1 MNRQRGFSL
10 VEVMVVLSIVIVLSA
25 AGVPALQ
32 DFVTKQRLK
41 SAASDLFT
49 DILRTRSE
57 AIKRNTSLTLTPE
70 GGAWANGWSLPSPVD
85 GASAL
90 LAHAALPNVT
100 VTGPA
105 TLTYTGSGRVQGAS
119 NPKFNMTVSNG
130 AARCIV
136 VDLAGRPTVQS
147 SPC

>member
-1 MNRQRGFSL
+1 MNRQHGFSL
-10 VEVMVVLSIVIVLSA
+10 VEVMVVLSIVIVLST
-25 AGVPALQ
+25 AGMPALQ
-32 DFVTKQRLK
+32 DFITKQRLK

-57 AIKRNTSLTLTPE
+57 AIKRNTSITLTPA

-85 GASAL
+85 GAPAL
-90 LAHAALPNVT
+90 LAHAALPQVT

-119 NPKFNMTVSNG
+119 SPRFSITVSNG
-130 AARCIV
+130 SARCIV
-136 VDLAGRPTVQS
+136 VDLSGRPAMQS
-147 SPC
+147 SAC